1 MKINDNSRL
10 TKLRAKER
18 AFVTSHVNIYIR
30 GKGVH
35 SRTLPQFKFSFLYSV
50 RTEIILLYCEL
61 YLINACC
68 CGQM

>member
-35 SRTLPQFKFSFLYSV
+35 SRTLPQCKFSFLYSV
-50 RTEIILLYCEL
+50 
-61 YLINACC
+61 
-68 CGQM
+68 